1 MKEEEKDQV
10 ENNQMN
16 TDQPTKVTSTFPWE
30 SYSSFTKL
38 IRHVALMKL
47 LVRKWKSK
55 TQSCIKLK
63 SAASL
68 LQKSRTAIF
77 ELVQR
82 ENFASEL
89 KYPQVSNVVS
99 NQSKLLQLNP
109 ILDKSLIKV
118 GGLLKHVNIPNQS
131 KHQIIL
137 PAKHQVTSLIIQHYH
152 ETSYHSGRDQTLSLI
167 CQSYWIVNG
176 KSAVRKILQRC
187 LYCKRKWV
195 QPQPPII
202 ANLADERVGLYEPA
216 FSYTGIDFFGPLV
229 VKYSKRTRTAQTR
242 LKSYGAVFV
251 CLTAH
256 TIHLDLVGDLSTDSF
271 FLTLIRFMARRVKP
285 KTIWTDNGTNFISP
299 KRELS
304 I

>member
-1 MKEEEKDQV
+1 
-10 ENNQMN
+10 MN

-38 IRHVALMKL
+38 IRHIALMKL

-63 SAASL
+63 SAVSL

-77 ELVQR
+77 ELVQP

-89 KYPQVSNVVS
+89 KYLQVSNVVP

-109 ILDKSLIKV
+109 ILDKSLIKA
-118 GGLLKHVNIPNQS
+118 GGLLKHANIPNQS

-167 CQSYWIVNG
+167 RQSYWIVNG
-176 KSAVRKILQRC
+176 KSAVRKILQRF
-187 LYCKRKWV
+187 LYCDRIRV
-195 QPQPPII
+195 QPRPPII
-202 ANLADERVGLYEPA
+202 ANLADERVGLYEPT

-229 VKYSKRTRTAQTR
+229 VKYSKRTRTAQTKF
-242 LKSYGAVFV
+242 KSYGAVFV
-251 CLTAH
+251 CLTPRA
-256 TIHLDLVGDLSTDSF
+256 IHLDLVGDLSTDSF
-271 FLTLIRFMARRVKP
+271 FLALIWFMARRGKP
-285 KTIWTDNGTNFISP
+285 KTIWTDNGTNFTSP
-299 KRELS
+299 ERELS

>member
-1 MKEEEKDQV
+1 M
-10 ENNQMN
+10 
-16 TDQPTKVTSTFPWE
+16 
-30 SYSSFTKL
+30 
-38 IRHVALMKL
+38 
-47 LVRKWKSK
+47 
-55 TQSCIKLK
+55 SC
-63 SAASL
+63 
-68 LQKSRTAIF
+68 TAIF
-77 ELVQR
+77 ELMQR

-89 KYPQVSNVVS
+89 NCLQVSNVVP

-109 ILDKSLIKV
+109 ILGKSLIKV
-118 GGLLKHVNIPNQS
+118 GGHLKHASIPNQS
-131 KHQIIL
+131 
-137 PAKHQVTSLIIQHYH
+137 KHQVTSLIIQHYH

-167 CQSYWIVNG
+167 RQSYWIVNG
-176 KSAVRKILQRC
+176 NSTVRRILQRF
-187 LYCKRKWV
+187 LYCERTRV
-195 QPQPPII
+195 QPRSPIM

-242 LKSYGAVFV
+242 FKSYGAVFV

-256 TIHLDLVGDLSTDSF
+256 TIHLDSVGDLSTDSF
-271 FLTLIRFMARRVKP
+271 FLTLIRFMARRGKP